1 MPAAMTFRRLPLLP
15 LAGLLLIVV
24 AVAGGIWLG
33 RAQAR
38 ANDWVQHTLE
48 VEVHIGEV
56 LELVRNVESNHRGYL
71 IAGRQSFV
79 DTMTDAI
86 GRLDR
91 KVAELRHSTR
101 DNPVQQRALDGVDRL
116 VAAKE
121 DFARA
126 GVYLTRR
133 GERGEAIRRVDTGR
147 GQALTGAIE
156 RVLDTMKGTEQRLL
170 AQRIRAVESAVWWL
184 IVGQIFAV
192 LLVVVVAALMLRD
205 SAVRFAAMESAR
217 DEARASAEAMSR
229 EMGAREIAEGQLRQ
243 LQKMESIGQLTGGI
257 AHDFNNMLAIVI
269 GSLDMA
275 RRRAGDPERLSKCLD
290 NARDGAER
298 AAALTARLLAFSR
311 QQPLA
316 PIAIDANKLVAGMS
330 DLLRRTLG
338 EQISVETVLSGGL
351 WRTYADPS
359 QLENAVLNL
368 AVNAR
373 DAIVAAGS
381 ESGRLTIETNNAHLD
396 DAYARSR
403 NEVEPGQYVLI
414 CVSDTGGGMSP
425 EVAERAFDPFFT
437 TKEVGKG
444 TGLGLSQVFGF
455 VKQSGGHVAIY
466 SEPGEGTT
474 VKLYLPRFT
483 GPLAETRVAEAPD
496 AIPEGRADE
505 IILVVEDEQRV
516 RHFSVDA
523 LRELGYTAISAGDG
537 REALQL
543 LAENPSIGLLFTD
556 VVMPEMNGRRLADE
570 ARALKPALK
579 VLYTTGYTRNAVVHN
594 GMLDAGVAFLPKPFT
609 IEQLARKVRE
619 VIDGNGANRPA

>member
-1 MPAAMTFRRLPLLP
+1 MPFLP
-15 LAGLLLIVV
+15 LAGMILVMLSVIGSIML
-24 AVAGGIWLG
+24 A
-33 RAQAR
+33 RAQAS
-38 ANDWVQHTLE
+38 ANDWVRHTLE
-48 VEVHIGEV
+48 VEVRIGEV
-56 LELVRNVESNHRGYL
+56 LELVRTVESNHRGFL
-71 IAGRQSFV
+71 IAGNRSFTEDMETTIAKLRGAVAALHRQTIDNPAQQRSLVRLDALIASKIAFARTGAELV
-79 DTMTDAI
+79 LRDRRGDAI
-86 GRLDR
+86 
-91 KVAELRHSTR
+91 
-101 DNPVQQRALDGVDRL
+101 RL
-116 VAAKE
+116 V
-121 DFARA
+121 DL
-126 GVYLTRR
+126 GS
-133 GERGEAIRRVDTGR
+133 
-147 GQALTGAIE
+147 GQALMRSIDA
-156 RVLDTMKGTEQRLL
+156 LLLKMKTVEQRLL
-170 AQRIRAVESAVWWL
+170 ERRIANVQLAVWWL
-184 IVGQIFAV
+184 VAGQVAAILLV
-192 LLVVVVAALMLRD
+192 LLVAALIIREARIRFV
-205 SAVRFAAMESAR
+205 AVEAAR
-217 DEARASAEAMSR
+217 DEATAAAEATTR
-229 EMGAREIAEGQLRQ
+229 EMAARETAEGQLRQ

-275 RRRAGDPERLSKCLD
+275 KRRSDDHERVAKCID
-290 NARDGAER
+290 NAREGAER

-316 PIAIDANKLVAGMS
+316 PVPIDANKLVSGMS

-373 DAIVAAGS
+373 DAIVSTGQ
-381 ESGRLTIETNNAHLD
+381 EGGRLTIETNNAHLD
-396 DAYARSR
+396 DDYARDR

-414 CVSDTGGGMSP
+414 CVSDTGGGMTP
-425 EVAERAFDPFFT
+425 DIIERAFDPFFT

-455 VKQSGGHVAIY
+455 VKQSGGHIAIY

-483 GPLAETRVAEAPD
+483 GPVIGPRAATPVEAM
-496 AIPEGRADE
+496 PEGRADE

-523 LRELGYTAISAGDG
+523 LRELGYTAMSAANGQ
-537 REALQL
+537 EALRL
-543 LAENPSIGLLFTD
+543 LAENPSILLLFTD
-556 VVMPEMNGRRLADE
+556 VVMPEMNGRRLAEE
-570 ARALKPALK
+570 ARAIRPGLP

-594 GMLDAGVAFLPKPFT
+594 GMLDTGVAFLPKPFT

-619 VIDGNGANRPA
+619 VIDGGGANR